1 MQVLIYD
8 DELLF
13 SEALS
18 VLLRRRG
25 HEVASC
31 PTTLEKLFAAIE
43 EVGAD
48 ACLLKLRDADAAT
61 EFPRQLRLRVPELPI
76 VVLVADLDMALLR
89 RAVDAGANGLC
100 LKLDS
105 IDEIESVLLR
115 AATGSPPVWSRG
127 ALSLARRHAAQP
139 RGASLTPKEQAV
151 LERLVRGAST
161 ERIAQSLGVGEATVR
176 THIQHLFTKFNV
188 HSRLALVASAV
199 RSDAVSVGDELRFA
213 RSG

>member
-1 MQVLIYD
+1 MPD
-8 DELLF
+8 DAR
-13 SEALS
+13 EALRRHRGGRCRR
-18 VLLRRRG
+18 LPPQAAGCRCRRR
-25 HEVASC
+25 VSA
-31 PTTLEKLFAAIE
+31 P
-43 EVGAD
+43 
-48 ACLLKLRDADAAT
+48 
-61 EFPRQLRLRVPELPI
+61 VPPARPALPI

-115 AATGSPPVWSRG
+115 AATSSPPVWSRG

-161 ERIAQSLGVGEATVR
+161 ERIAESLGVGEATVR

-199 RSDAVSVGDELRFA
+199 RSDAVSVGDEMRFA